1 MRRLLWLLA
10 MVSCSVP
17 PKAAPLAGERLPDV
31 RGESLDGRE
40 WQLPAALAGE
50 PAILIVAFEMRAQF
64 DCDRWLQGLLQAQ
77 TPVAL
82 LEVPTIPGMFPTLF
96 SGTIDG
102 GMRSGIPSEDW
113 GSVVTLYG
121 SDARRL
127 LDFTGGVSDRNA
139 RVLLLDRDGR
149 VVWQQGRGYSARLLV
164 ELDGLARSLKS
175 AEASPAR

>member
-10 MVSCSVP
+10 MASCSAL

-40 WQLPAALAGE
+40 WRLPAALTGE

-64 DCDRWLQGLLQAQ
+64 DCDRWLQGLVQAQ

-96 SGTIDG
+96 SGTIDA
-102 GMRSGIPSEDW
+102 GMRGGIPSEEW

-121 SDARRL
+121 SDAQRL
-127 LDFTGGVSDRNA
+127 FDFTGGVSDRNA

-164 ELDGLARSLKS
+164 ELDGVARSLN
-175 AEASPAR
+175 AAGAAAPR